1 MHLLDQ
7 TGAFLAIVYISIVLL
22 FGLPVKYALLG
33 TMIPLAIS
41 TLLIAT
47 TKTARVERRGN
58 TNVKVVVTITLS
70 TLFFGFTFF
79 SFGFPVIS
87 VAQLTHKEYLGTLAF
102 AIFSG
107 TSALSAFFYGRSKV
121 GEIKGLA
128 FLGYATAAIAS
139 FGFALTYDV
148 SLTLLYVFSAL
159 MGIAVGAIET
169 FEPSIISKFTSSD
182 KVATGMGTLS
192 LGRALGISIGNLV
205 MGFLYVVSPFYS
217 YSFAAVMTLIASA
230 IVLTVRR

>member
-1 MHLLDQ
+1 
-7 TGAFLAIVYISIVLL
+7 
-22 FGLPVKYALLG
+22 
-33 TMIPLAIS
+33 
-41 TLLIAT
+41 
-47 TKTARVERRGN
+47 
-58 TNVKVVVTITLS
+58 
-70 TLFFGFTFF
+70 
-79 SFGFPVIS
+79 
-87 VAQLTHKEYLGTLAF
+87 
-102 AIFSG
+102 
-107 TSALSAFFYGRSKV
+107 
-121 GEIKGLA
+121 
-128 FLGYATAAIAS
+128 
-139 FGFALTYDV
+139 
-148 SLTLLYVFSAL
+148 